1 MTETIE
7 ITKEN
12 LETIAKIEDRVCSYL
27 EVNIDDIKLSPGHA
41 AGAARNICIYLI
53 YRNTNLTTAE
63 ISDYYERQESMAR
76 TAFESVRRLM
86 ECVKHVNNE
95 LNLK

>member
-1 MTETIE
+1 MIVSITLEE
-7 ITKEN
+7 IALIIAVSFLIGFYFGIAFHIGTTK
-12 LETIAKIEDRVCSYL
+12 
-27 EVNIDDIKLSPGHA
+27 
-41 AGAARNICIYLI
+41 ARNICIYLI
-53 YRNTNLTTAE
+53 YRNTNLTTAD

-86 ECVKHVNNE
+86 ECVKCVNKE